1 MLNTLRICTPST
13 CCPQDL
19 LCIIR
24 LGVFAA
30 VLWSPEDERQDA
42 SLRETNSIFVWD
54 LMTESGESESSTPR
68 PSLQKKQT
76 KKNACLCD
84 FSATNQTHPMVLYA
98 VVLLTINW
106 TNPKS
111 NVWPLGS
118 MHSWSEST
126 WESRNVYLLF
136 SECVVLCLLY
146 FSLSVIFHFLSCVTL
161 LMQIVSIRRNR
172 FNNRSRLIL
181 IFTNRSKR
189 MKTECAFVKWVCTRG
204 CACAFVCD
212 FHMLSF

>member
-19 LCIIR
+19 LWVIR

-68 PSLQKKQT
+68 PSSQKKK
-76 KKNACLCD
+76 KKNACVCD
-84 FSATNQTHPMVLYA
+84 FSATNQTHPPVLYA
-98 VVLLTINW
+98 VVLLTIIP

-118 MHSWSEST
+118 MHSTSEST
-126 WESRNVYLLF
+126 WESQNVYLSF
-136 SECVVLCLLY
+136 SECVKLCLFY
-146 FSLSVIFHFLSCVTL
+146 FSLSVMFRLLSCVTL
-161 LMQIVSIRRNR
+161 LMQVVSIRRNR

-189 MKTECAFVKWVCTRG
+189 TKTECAFVKWVCTRG
-204 CACAFVCD
+204 CGCAFVCD
-212 FHMLSF
+212 FHMPSF